1 MQFDIP
7 ELIYKSISKTISE
20 KENAILQSW
29 LANPKNR
36 EVYQKRIFNAE
47 NIKDKISL
55 YANMDTDTA
64 YKRIE
69 PRLTS
74 RPIRYLQVLK
84 YAAIFLAL
92 LTTGYFFQK
101 NYQNFNG
108 KTPDVLQIV
117 NEKIILLTDDGLVKT
132 IDEKASTELTDEDGN
147 VLGIQNGTQLVY
159 NNNLIKESLA
169 YNTLQVPY
177 GKRFELILSDGT
189 KVHLNAGT
197 SLKYPVKFLKN
208 GNRRVFL
215 DGEAYFDVVKS
226 KTNPFIVNA
235 DVLNIKVLGTK
246 FNVNSYPENS
256 STDVVLVEGAVGMH
270 VEEKQDQTILKPG
283 QRGAFNKTST
293 NINIQKVN
301 TSSYTAWM
309 NGELVFREIPFDHIL
324 KRLERHYN
332 VSIRNENTVLGKE
345 FFNASFL
352 NQPIENVLIYF
363 NEAHEIDYSIENN
376 EIIIK

>member
-20 KENAILQSW
+20 KEDVILQSW

-36 EVYQKRIFNAE
+36 EVYQKITNAE

-64 YKRIE
+64 YKRME

-74 RPIRYLQVLK
+74 RPIKYLQVLK
-84 YAAIFLAL
+84 YAAVFLAL

-108 KTPDVLQIV
+108 KSPDVLQIV
-117 NEKIILLTDDGLVKT
+117 DEKIILLTDDGLVKT

-159 NNNLIKESLA
+159 NNNAIKESLV
-169 YNTLQVPY
+169 YNTLRVPY
-177 GKRFELILSDGT
+177 GKRFVLTLSDGT

-197 SLKYPVKFLKN
+197 SLRYPVKFLKN
-208 GNRRVFL
+208 GNRQVFL
-215 DGEAYFDVVKS
+215 DGEAYFDVVES

-235 DVLNIKVLGTK
+235 DALNIKVLGTK

-256 STDVVLVEGAVGMH
+256 STDVVLVEGSVGMH

-283 QRGAFNKTST
+283 QRGAFDKTST

-324 KRLERHYN
+324 KKLERHYN